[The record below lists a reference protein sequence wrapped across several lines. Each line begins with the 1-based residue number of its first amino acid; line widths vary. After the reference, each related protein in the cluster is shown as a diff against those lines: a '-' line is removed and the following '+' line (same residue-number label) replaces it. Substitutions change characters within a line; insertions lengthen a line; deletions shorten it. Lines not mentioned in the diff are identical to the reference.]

1 MKYGRKEKDR
11 MKKYIK
17 PELFYENFELSQHIA
32 FCAWD
37 MPESKK
43 VEECY
48 ADSDPTWGIPGGI
61 RAFYASKEICVD
73 GPVESYCYTNGS
85 SENNIFNS

>member
-1 MKYGRKEKDR
+1 

-32 FCAWD
+32 SCAWD
-37 MPESKK
+37 MPNSKD
-43 VEECY
+43 VTECY
-48 ADSDPTWGIPGGI
+48 AKSDPEWGLSDGI
-61 RAFYASKEICVD
+61 FAFNTGVNGCKD
-73 GPVESYCYTNGS
+73 GPFEGYCYTNSS

>member
-1 MKYGRKEKDR
+1 

-32 FCAWD
+32 SCAWD
-37 MPESKK
+37 MSNSKN
-43 VEECY
+43 VNECY
-48 ADSDPTWGIPGGI
+48 AESDPEWGLPNNIF
-61 RAFYASKEICVD
+61 AFNKGVAGCEN
-73 GPVESYCYTNGS
+73 GPLESYCYTNGS